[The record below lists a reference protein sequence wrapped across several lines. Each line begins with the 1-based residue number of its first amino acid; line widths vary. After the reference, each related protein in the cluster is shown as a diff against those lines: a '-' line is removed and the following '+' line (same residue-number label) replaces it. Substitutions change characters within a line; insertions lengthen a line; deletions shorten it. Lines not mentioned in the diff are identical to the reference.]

1 MEKAQSRE
9 ASTATAGRRG
19 VAVTLPIS
27 GMSCAA
33 CSARVERELGRLEG
47 VVSASVNLALEK
59 AAITYN
65 PQQITPGDIIDRIR
79 AIGYD
84 VGSETLE
91 LLVSGMSCAACSRR
105 VEEKLNSLP
114 GVTEAAVNLAAGQ
127 AWVKYIPGL
136 ISPREMCEAIR
147 ALGYEARPAAD
158 ISWEEHDRF
167 QRKEVRLQACRF
179 IAAAVLTLPFFVAM
193 VLHLLFNLDHFMLN
207 PWLQL
212 ALASPVQFVAGWQFY
227 RGAYHSLKNRG
238 ANMDVLVALGSSAA
252 FFYSVGSLFAG
263 WGLYYFEASAM
274 LITLILLGKLLETVA
289 KGKTSEAIKK
299 LISLQAKT
307 AHLLREGVEEDVP
320 IDEVQVDDIIL
331 VRPGERIPVDGLIL
345 EGHSSVDES
354 MLTGESLPVEKQPG
368 DKVVGG
374 SINHQ
379 GSIIFRAEKV
389 GKETALAQI
398 IRLVEEAQS
407 SKAPVQRLADKVS
420 GIFVPTVLAIA
431 LLTFAYW
438 YTNGA
443 GFNAA
448 LMHTVTVLVVA
459 CPCALGLAT
468 PTAIMVGTGVGAQRG
483 ILIRGGEHLELA
495 GRIDTVV
502 LDKTGTITKG
512 LPAVTDFQA
521 FATWEEQEL
530 LGIMASAEK
539 KSEHPLGQAVVRRA
553 EEAGVP
559 LAEIS
564 DFQAIAGQGI
574 CFRRGEETWYI
585 GNEILAAA
593 QGVDLTPVS
602 EQKNNWEKEG
612 KTVILAMNG
621 QQIAGMAAVA
631 DTVKDNA
638 AAVISE
644 LRQMGLSVYMLTGDR
659 QPAAEAI
666 ARQVG
671 IDNII
676 AEVLPDRKAEEIQ
689 KLKNA
694 GRTVAMVGDGINDA
708 PALATAD
715 VGIAMSTGTDVAI
728 ESGSIV
734 LLRGD
739 LKGIASAVRLSRR
752 TLGKIRQNL
761 FWAFFYNL
769 ICIPL
774 AVCGV
779 FSPVM
784 GGAAMAFSSV
794 SVVTNSLLLKRF
806 NPEKAGQRTI
816 DIKEKSGGEKVGANS
831 LKG

>member
-238 ANMDVLVALGSSAA
+238 ANMDVLVALGTSAA
-252 FFYSVGSLFAG
+252 FFYSVVSLFAG

-502 LDKTGTITKG
+502 LDKTGTITRG

-521 FATWEEQEL
+521 FAPWEEQEL

-612 KTVILAMNG
+612 KTVILAMKG